1 MLSCPSVQDILMNH
15 FQYPGQTRA
24 KTMCHKCGWPYLG
37 IQPTWCARPS
47 PLSHASPGH
56 WVLEYSGGGEAE
68 EYKTGAFHLSPTV
81 SRLSPSCKLW
91 SALFFTPCK
100 KQDVW
105 IRRIIFR
112 RQPIHEEVG
121 WQRKGNP
128 KRLAAP
134 YSGFS
139 WCLFICN
146 YKKKQS
152 TFNENIVSQCDL
164 SLRPSVPKPPKVG
177 NNHNS
182 LWSIVLHSSPLD
194 HLQRFFMLGDSFSN

>member
-1 MLSCPSVQDILMNH
+1 MLSCPSIQDILMNH

-37 IQPTWCARPS
+37 IQPTWCVRPS
-47 PLSHASPGH
+47 LLSPASPGH

-91 SALFFTPCK
+91 SALKQVFYPFQ

-105 IRRIIFR
+105 IFR
-112 RQPIHEEVG
+112 RRSIHEEVG

-128 KRLAAP
+128 KRLASP

-139 WCLFICN
+139 WCLFICKRSN
-146 YKKKQS
+146 PFKKKYCQPMRPEPPAECS
-152 TFNENIVSQCDL
+152 IPSQGRKQPQFTLINCTTF
-164 SLRPSVPKPPKVG
+164 
-177 NNHNS
+177 
-182 LWSIVLHSSPLD
+182 
-194 HLQRFFMLGDSFSN
+194 

>member
-1 MLSCPSVQDILMNH
+1 MLSCPSIQDILMNH

-37 IQPTWCARPS
+37 IQPTWCVRPS
-47 PLSHASPGH
+47 PLSPASPGH

-91 SALFFTPCK
+91 SFLPLQK
-100 KQDVW
+100 KDVW

-128 KRLAAP
+128 KRLASP

-146 YKKKQS
+146 KKKES
-152 TFNENIVSQCDL
+152 TLKKIQPMRPEPPAERSKPSQGRKQPQFTLINCTT
-164 SLRPSVPKPPKVG
+164 
-177 NNHNS
+177 
-182 LWSIVLHSSPLD
+182 
-194 HLQRFFMLGDSFSN
+194 F